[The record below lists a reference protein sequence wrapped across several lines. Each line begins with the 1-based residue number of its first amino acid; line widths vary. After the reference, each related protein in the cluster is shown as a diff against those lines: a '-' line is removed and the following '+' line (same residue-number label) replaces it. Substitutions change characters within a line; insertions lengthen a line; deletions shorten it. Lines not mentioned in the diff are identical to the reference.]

1 MIVLIDGY
9 NLLKQ
14 LHGKDSHENHRSA
27 LVNLLG
33 RYAQKRNHKLI
44 IFFDGGNATIPY
56 QEKQK
61 GITVWFSGQ
70 HKTADDLI
78 IEYVHT
84 HKGKDMLV
92 ITLDR
97 DLKHQC
103 GLYAPALEPLLFY
116 GKIQDA
122 FAAKVVTKSV
132 PTGIKKLTEETDPA
146 LDALMVASCYVPTVD
161 KEEPIE
167 VVNKKVDK
175 QLSKKQQR
183 KNKILDTL

>member
-33 RYAQKRNHKLI
+33 RYAQKRTHKVI
-44 IFFDGGNATIPY
+44 IFFDGGAATIPY

-61 GITVWFSGQ
+61 GIVVWFSGQ
-70 HKTADDLI
+70 EKTADDLI
-78 IEYVHT
+78 IEYVYA
-84 HKGKDMLV
+84 HKGKDMLI

-97 DLKHQC
+97 DLKNQC

-116 GKIQDA
+116 AKIQDA
-122 FAAKVVTKSV
+122 FAVKIVVKPV
-132 PTGIKKLTEETDPA
+132 PTGIKKLTEEADPV
-146 LDALMVASCYVPTVD
+146 LDALMVEACYVPTVD
-161 KEEPIE
+161 KEEQVEI
-167 VVNKKVDK
+167 VKKTVDK

-183 KNKILDTL
+183 KNKILDNL